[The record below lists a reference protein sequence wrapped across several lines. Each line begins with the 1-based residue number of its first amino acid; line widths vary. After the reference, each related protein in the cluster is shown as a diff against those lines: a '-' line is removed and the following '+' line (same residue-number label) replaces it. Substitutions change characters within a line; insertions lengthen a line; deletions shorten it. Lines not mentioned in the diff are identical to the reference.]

1 MKKRILQIMSWLLLF
16 TTLVVKPVMAQK
28 PSVCS
33 KEEWE
38 VLKLTN
44 QKRLNLG
51 LEPLSTTKKL
61 QKAAGI
67 RVAETESYFSHTRP
81 TYGTPFQRIRVFS
94 VDCLGLTILVKVSFS
109 A

>member
-16 TTLVVKPVMAQK
+16 TTLVVTPVMAQK

-44 QKRLNLG
+44 QKKTKSGVRTFIYDEEAAESGRYPCGRNRKLFFAYASGRNNLFFC
-51 LEPLSTTKKL
+51 
-61 QKAAGI
+61 
-67 RVAETESYFSHTRP
+67 FS
-81 TYGTPFQRIRVFS
+81 
-94 VDCLGLTILVKVSFS
+94 
-109 A
+109 

>member
-1 MKKRILQIMSWLLLF
+1 
-16 TTLVVKPVMAQK
+16 MAQK

-81 TYGTPFQRIRVFS
+81 DGTTCFS
-94 VDCLGLTILVKVSFS
+94 VLPECCRKYSSRSVIGRTGDKQLVEQPG